1 MPIILEEKQLEKLAR
16 RKRQKR
22 FKQPKTPKTERVLRR
37 SMERLW
43 QQILLPA
50 SDRIKQMVKEGAPL
64 DQISAF
70 VQQALDKAQFD
81 YGLMSDDV
89 VSSWGLSMDADTR
102 WEFRKALMGSIGV
115 DIAAVIDTPEV
126 SDAISIGL
134 WQTTNLIKTIP
145 QDYFGDI
152 AQAVADNF
160 YGKPLPENR
169 TLLQQI
175 QKIGGVSKKRAAL
188 IARDQTRKMQSN
200 LDQVRQRSI
209 GSEEYIWH
217 NMKDNRVVGK
227 PGGLYPPKPSLTR
240 SKVHGNHWE
249 REGKI
254 YRWDDPPPDGHPGQ
268 GIGCR
273 CWAEPVIDFKKLVE
287 QVNLA

>member
-1 MPIILEEKQLEKLAR
+1 MPIILEEKQLEKLSR

-43 QQILLPA
+43 QQVLLPA
-50 SDRIKQMVKEGAPL
+50 SDRIKVMVKEGAPL

-70 VQQALDKAQFD
+70 VQQALDKAQYD
-81 YGLMSDDV
+81 YGLMTDDV
-89 VSSWGLSMDADTR
+89 VSSWGLSMDKDTR
-102 WEFRKALMGSIGV
+102 GEFRKSLMGSLGV
-115 DIAAVIDTPEV
+115 DITAVLDTPEI

-145 QDYFGDI
+145 DDYFGSI

-160 YGKPLPENR
+160 YGKPLPEGR
-169 TLLQQI
+169 SLLQQV
-175 QKIGGVSKKRAAL
+175 QFLGGVSKKRAGV
-188 IARDQTRKMQSN
+188 IARDQTQKMRGN
-200 LDQVRQRSI
+200 LDQVRQRAI
-209 GSEEYIWH
+209 GSEEYIWR
-217 NMKDNRVVGK
+217 NSKDNRVVGK
-227 PGGLYPPKPSLTR
+227 PGGLYPPKPGLDR

-249 REGKI
+249 REGKTF
-254 YRWDDPPPDGHPGQ
+254 RWNDPPPDGHPGQ
-268 GIGCR
+268 GIQCR
-273 CWAEPVIDFKKLVE
+273 CWSEPVIDFKRLME